1 MNFPT
6 AGARVYYNEAGEPLD
21 WDYPSYDAPDPD
33 DDYDSYVP
41 EDDDDEDQA
50 AANGYFS
57 RPEVDADTAP
67 TEAEAE
73 ADLWLHDPR
82 LWRR

>member
-6 AGARVYYNEAGEPLD
+6 AGARVYRNEAGEPVD

-50 AANGYFS
+50 VENGYFHHE
-57 RPEVDADTAP
+57 PDTAK

-73 ADLWLHDPR
+73 SGLWPRDPR
-82 LWRR
+82 PWRR